1 MRTKSSL
8 YTINAQLCYNI
19 TQNKRNM
26 SMNQRTISQAVEVVG
41 IGLHKG
47 EPIKLRLEPLGV
59 DAGIVFYREDL
70 ALSIPLT
77 PSAVVDTQMAT
88 VIGSEKG
95 TISTIEH
102 FLSAVYAYGIDNMR
116 VVVNGNEM
124 PIMDG
129 SAASFCLLLDEA
141 GVEEQD
147 AAKQIIRVKKAV
159 EVRDGDKFVRVEP
172 SDKVTFDFEI
182 DFAHPVIGQQS
193 QSYSF
198 GTKPFIEE
206 IARARTFGFAR
217 DIQYLQSI
225 NLALGASLN
234 NAIGLDDEK
243 VLNPE
248 GLRFDNEF
256 ARHKILD
263 AMGDMMVTGHNL
275 LGAYSSFAGSHK
287 LNHELTV
294 ALLADPANYEM
305 VSLNRVQSRE
315 FAKSFA

>member
-1 MRTKSSL
+1 
-8 YTINAQLCYNI
+8 
-19 TQNKRNM
+19 
-26 SMNQRTISQAVEVVG
+26 MNQRTICKAVEVVG

-59 DAGIVFYREDL
+59 DAGIIFYREDL
-70 ALSIPLT
+70 ALSIPLS
-77 PSAVVDTQMAT
+77 PSTVVDTQMAT
-88 VIGSEKG
+88 VIGSKNSLGEIG

-102 FLSAVYAYGIDNMR
+102 FLSAIYAYGIDNMR

-141 GVEEQD
+141 GLEEQESP
-147 AAKQIIRVKKAV
+147 KEVIRVKKSV
-159 EVRDGDKFVRVEP
+159 EVRDGNKFVRLEP
-172 SDKVTFDFEI
+172 SEKVTFDFEI
-182 DFAHPVIGQQS
+182 DFEHPVIGKQS

-198 GTKPFIEE
+198 GTKPFLDE
-206 IARARTFGFAR
+206 ISRARTFGFAR

-248 GLRFDNEF
+248 GLRYDNEF

-263 AMGDMMVTGHNL
+263 AMGDMMVTGHNIL
-275 LGAYSSFAGSHK
+275 ASYSSFAGSHK

-305 VSLNRVQSRE
+305 VSLSKAQSRE

>member
-1 MRTKSSL
+1 
-8 YTINAQLCYNI
+8 
-19 TQNKRNM
+19 
-26 SMNQRTISQAVEVVG
+26 MNQRTINQAVEVVG

-70 ALSIPLT
+70 ALTIPLS

-88 VIGSEKG
+88 VIGSKMANGEMG

-116 VVVNGNEM
+116 VVVSGNEM

-141 GVEEQD
+141 GIKEQEV
-147 AAKQIIRVKKAV
+147 AKQIIRVKKSV
-159 EVRDGDKFVRVEP
+159 EVRDGDKFVRLDP
-172 SDKVTFDFEI
+172 SNRVTFDFEI
-182 DFAHPVIGQQS
+182 DFEHPVIGRQS
-193 QSYSF
+193 QAYSF

-217 DIQYLQSI
+217 DIQYLQSM

-248 GLRFDNEF
+248 GLRFENEF

-275 LGAYSSFAGSHK
+275 LAAYSSFAGSHK

-294 ALLADPANYEM
+294 ALLADSANYEM

>member
-1 MRTKSSL
+1 
-8 YTINAQLCYNI
+8 
-19 TQNKRNM
+19 
-26 SMNQRTISQAVEVVG
+26 MNQRTISKAVELVG

-59 DAGIVFYREDL
+59 DAGIIFYREDL
-70 ALSIPLT
+70 ALTIPLS

-88 VIGSEKG
+88 VIGSDRG

-116 VVVNGNEM
+116 VVVDGNEM

-141 GVEEQD
+141 GIEEQD
-147 AAKQIIRVKKAV
+147 APKQVLRVKKAV
-159 EVRDGDKFVRVEP
+159 EVRDGDKFVRLEP
-172 SDKVTFDFEI
+172 SDRVTFDFEI

-193 QSYSF
+193 QAYSF
-198 GTKPFIEE
+198 GTRPFIEE

-305 VSLNRVQSRE
+305 VSFNRVQSRE

>member
-1 MRTKSSL
+1 
-8 YTINAQLCYNI
+8 
-19 TQNKRNM
+19 
-26 SMNQRTISQAVEVVG
+26 MNQRTISQAVEVIG

-59 DAGIVFYREDL
+59 NAGIVFYREDL
-70 ALSIPLT
+70 ALTIPLS
-77 PSAVVDTQMAT
+77 PSSVVDTQMAT
-88 VIGSEKG
+88 VIGNEKG

-116 VVVNGNEM
+116 VVVDGNEM

-141 GVEEQD
+141 GIQEQD
-147 AAKQIIRVKKAV
+147 APKEIMCIKKTV

-172 SDKVTFDFEI
+172 SNRATFDFAI
-182 DFAHPVIGQQS
+182 DFEHPIIGQQS
-193 QSYSF
+193 QAYSF

-263 AMGDMMVTGHNL
+263 AMGDMMVTGHNI

-294 ALLADPANYEM
+294 ALLADSANYEM
-305 VSLNRVQSRE
+305 VSLSKVQSRE
-315 FAKSFA
+315 FVKSFA

>member
-1 MRTKSSL
+1 
-8 YTINAQLCYNI
+8 
-19 TQNKRNM
+19 
-26 SMNQRTISQAVEVVG
+26 MNQRTISKPVEVVG

-47 EPIKLRLEPLGV
+47 EPIKLRLEPLSV
-59 DAGIVFYREDL
+59 DAGIIFYREDL
-70 ALSIPLT
+70 ALSIPLS
-77 PSAVVDTQMAT
+77 PSSVVNTQMAT
-88 VIGSEKG
+88 VIGSSSG

-102 FLSAVYAYGIDNMR
+102 FLSAVYAYGIDNLR

-129 SAASFCLLLDEA
+129 SASSFCLLLDEA
-141 GVEEQD
+141 GI
-147 AAKQIIRVKKAV
+147 AKQSASKKVIRIKKAV
-159 EVRDGDKFVRVEP
+159 EVREGDKFVRVKP
-172 SDKVTFDFEI
+172 SSRATFDFAI
-182 DFAHPVIGQQS
+182 DFAHPVIGKQS
-193 QSYSF
+193 EVYSF

-263 AMGDMMVTGHNL
+263 AMGDMMVMGYNV
-275 LGAYSSFAGSHK
+275 LGSYESFAGSHK

-294 ALLADPANYEM
+294 KLLSDATNYEI
-305 VSLNRVQSRE
+305 VTLNNKAQSRE
-315 FAKSFA
+315 FEKSFA

>member
-1 MRTKSSL
+1 
-8 YTINAQLCYNI
+8 
-19 TQNKRNM
+19 
-26 SMNQRTISQAVEVVG
+26 MNQRTISKSVEVVG

-70 ALSIPLT
+70 AITIPLK
-77 PSAVVDTQMAT
+77 PSNVIDTQMAT
-88 VIGSEKG
+88 VIGSTNAHNKTG
-95 TISTIEH
+95 SISTIEH

-129 SAASFCLLLDEA
+129 SASSFCLLLDEA
-141 GVEEQD
+141 GVKEQES
-147 AAKQIIRVKKAV
+147 AKQIIHIKKAV
-159 EVRDGDKFVRVEP
+159 EVREGAKFVRLEP
-172 SDKVTFDFEI
+172 SLTVTFNFEI
-182 DFAHPVIGQQS
+182 DFEHPVIGRQS
-193 QSYSF
+193 QAYSF
-198 GTKPFIEE
+198 GTKPFVEE

-217 DIQYLQSI
+217 DIQYLQSM

-234 NAIGLDDEK
+234 NAIGLDDGK

-263 AMGDMMVTGHNL
+263 AMGDMMVLGHNV

-287 LNHELTV
+287 LNHLLTV
-294 ALLADPANYEM
+294 ELLSNPQNYEILT
-305 VSLNRVQSRE
+305 LNSVKSRE
-315 FAKSFA
+315 FEKSFA

>member
-1 MRTKSSL
+1 
-8 YTINAQLCYNI
+8 
-19 TQNKRNM
+19 
-26 SMNQRTISQAVEVVG
+26 MNQRTIKEPVEVVG

-47 EPIKLRLEPLGV
+47 EPIKLRLEPLAC
-59 DAGIVFYREDL
+59 DAGIIFYREDL
-70 ALSIPLT
+70 ALNIPLS
-77 PSAVVDTQMAT
+77 PSSVIDTQMAT
-88 VIGSEKG
+88 VIGSDKG
-95 TISTIEH
+95 YISTIEH

-116 VVVNGNEM
+116 VIVNGNEM

-141 GVEEQD
+141 GIQIQERP
-147 AAKQIIRVKKAV
+147 KQVIRIKKTV
-159 EVRDGDKFVRVEP
+159 EVREGDKFVRLEP
-172 SDKVTFDFEI
+172 SDEVRFDFEI
-182 DFAHPVIGQQS
+182 DFAHPVIGRQS
-193 QSYSF
+193 QAYSF

-217 DIQYLQSI
+217 DIQYLQSM

-248 GLRFDNEF
+248 GLRFENEF

-263 AMGDMMVTGHNL
+263 AMGDMMVMGHNV

-287 LNHELTV
+287 LNHQLTV
-294 ALLADPANYEM
+294 KLLSDVANFEM
-305 VSLNRVQSRE
+305 LTLDSAKSRA

>member
-1 MRTKSSL
+1 
-8 YTINAQLCYNI
+8 
-19 TQNKRNM
+19 
-26 SMNQRTISQAVEVVG
+26 MNQRTISQAVEVVG

-47 EPIKLRLEPLGV
+47 EPIKLRLEPLESN
-59 DAGIVFYREDL
+59 AGIVFYREDL
-70 ALSIPLT
+70 ALSIPLS

-88 VIGSEKG
+88 VIGNARG

-116 VVVNGNEM
+116 VVVDGNEM

-141 GVEEQD
+141 GIKEQD
-147 AAKQIIRVKKAV
+147 VPKQIIRIKKTV
-159 EVRDGDKFVRVEP
+159 EVRDGAKFVRIEP
-172 SDKVTFDFEI
+172 SKKVTFDFEI
-182 DFAHPVIGQQS
+182 DFEHPVIGKQS
-193 QSYSF
+193 QAYSF
-198 GTKPFIEE
+198 GTRPFLEE

-234 NAIGLDDEK
+234 NAIGLDDDK

-248 GLRFDNEF
+248 GLRFENEF

-263 AMGDMMVTGHNL
+263 AMGDMMVTGHNI

-294 ALLADPANYEM
+294 ALLADRTNYEM
-305 VSLNRVQSRE
+305 VSLSKVQSRE

>member
-1 MRTKSSL
+1 
-8 YTINAQLCYNI
+8 
-19 TQNKRNM
+19 
-26 SMNQRTISQAVEVVG
+26 MNQRTISKPVEVIG

-47 EPIKLRLEPLGV
+47 EPIRLRLEPLGTN
-59 DAGIVFYREDL
+59 AGIVFYREDL
-70 ALSIPLT
+70 ALTIPLT
-77 PSAVVDTQMAT
+77 PSSVVDTQMAT
-88 VIGSEKG
+88 VIGSAKG

-116 VVVNGNEM
+116 VVVDGNEM

-141 GVEEQD
+141 GIKEQD
-147 AAKQIIRVKKAV
+147 IPKQIIRIKKKV
-159 EVRDGDKFVRVEP
+159 EVRDGDKFVRIEP
-172 SDKVTFDFEI
+172 SSKVTFDFEI
-182 DFAHPVIGQQS
+182 DFEHPVIGRQS
-193 QSYSF
+193 EAYSF

-234 NAIGLDDEK
+234 NAIGLDDDK

-248 GLRFDNEF
+248 GLRFENEF

-305 VSLNRVQSRE
+305 VSLSRVQSRE
-315 FAKSFA
+315 FEKSFA